1 MAAPISLAL
10 AAHDPAL
17 HTRLRS
23 LLEALSVVRV
33 AAECSTG
40 SDVVDL
46 IREYQPSVAL
56 IDAQLPD
63 LGALEIVEEVGADEM
78 PAVMFVTKVDS
89 TVLRVFEVHGVSYL
103 VQPFGEK
110 RFRSQLRRTLLQTEP
125 RALAGVR
132 RRLARMLAADEEG
145 SRERRIPVRNA
156 GKTQYVDLDD
166 IRWVEGAGAFSRL
179 HLDDGTH
186 VVKAT
191 LDALADRFA
200 DGFLRIHSTLV
211 RSSEVAEIERTEE
224 GEALV
229 RLRDGRSLL
238 LSENAKPEVI
248 QAP

>member
-1 MAAPISLAL
+1 M
-10 AAHDPAL
+10 
-17 HTRLRS
+17 
-23 LLEALSVVRV
+23 LEGLSAVRV
-33 AAECSTG
+33 AAECETG
-40 SDVVDL
+40 ADVVDL
-46 IREYQPSVAL
+46 IHEYQPSVAL

-63 LGALEIVEEVGADEM
+63 MSALEIVEEIGAGAM
-78 PAVMFVTKVDS
+78 PAVMFVTKVHS
-89 TVLRVFEVHGVSYL
+89 TLLRVFEVHGVSYL

-110 RFRSQLRRTLLQTEP
+110 RFRSELRRTVLQTEP

-132 RRLARMLAADEEG
+132 RRLARMLAADEDG
-145 SRERRIPVRNA
+145 SRKRRIPVRNA

-166 IRWVEGAGAFSRL
+166 IRWVEGAGSFSRL

-191 LDALADRFA
+191 LDALAERFA

-211 RSSEVAEIERTEE
+211 RSSEVAEIQRTEE

-229 RLRDGRSLL
+229 KLRDGRSLR
-238 LSENAKPEVI
+238 LSENAQPEVI

>member
-1 MAAPISLAL
+1 MAAPISLVL
-10 AAHDPAL
+10 AAHEPAL
-17 HTRLRS
+17 RQRLRS
-23 LLEALSVVRV
+23 LLEGLSVVRL
-33 AAECSTG
+33 AADCATG
-40 SDVVDL
+40 TDAVDL
-46 IREYQPSVAL
+46 IREYQPAVVL

-63 LGALEIVEEVGADEM
+63 LSALEIVERVGADQM

-89 TVLRVFEVHGVSYL
+89 TLLRVFEVHGLPYL
-103 VQPFGEK
+103 VRPFGEK
-110 RFRSQLRRTLLQTEP
+110 RFRAELRRTVFQTEP

-132 RRLARMLAADEEG
+132 RRLERMLAADEEG

-229 RLRDGRSLL
+229 TLRDGRSLR
-238 LSENAKPEVI
+238 LSADAQPEVI